1 MTLKQMLVW
10 LKGEIAVIEGE
21 IDEEY
26 LRVAKAEEILD
37 AIIVQQ

>member
-1 MTLKQMLVW
+1 MRLKQMLVW
-10 LKGEIAVIEGE
+10 LKGK

-37 AIIVQQ
+37 AIIFQQ